1 MADVPPVHD
10 SNGDD
15 AGIPRWLYVL
25 GLIAVILIVLFLA
38 MHFIFGGPMGH
49 GMQSPCR
56 CRPVFASSRLPRT

>member
-15 AGIPRWLYVL
+15 AGIPRWIYVL
-25 GLIAVILIVLFLA
+25 GLVAIILIVLFLA

-49 GMQSPCR
+49 GMQSQ
-56 CRPVFASSRLPRT
+56 